1 LGRRAGLEHA
11 VGQPHMNT
19 LAFQIDLWS
28 ARGELPDTLAEVWTR
43 KQEIQ
48 YSSRTRAGTDNFK
61 DIERLRRA
69 MQTCSRSFPK
79 PYGTVARR
87 SSGEAGC

>member
-1 LGRRAGLEHA
+1 
-11 VGQPHMNT
+11 
-19 LAFQIDLWS
+19 
-28 ARGELPDTLAEVWTR
+28 LAEVWTR

-69 MQTCSRSFPK
+69 MADLFEKLP
-79 PYGTVARR
+79 
-87 SSGEAGC
+87 EALRNGREAQLW

>member
-69 MQTCSRSFPK
+69 MADLFEKLP
-79 PYGTVARR
+79 
-87 SSGEAGC
+87 EALRNGREAQLW